1 MLLELG
7 GEMNDLLTHLSV
19 HSFIHSKDSNCGF
32 TMRQAYCASG
42 LLCVRL
48 TVRQAWYILQGA
60 PHGKQCFTL
69 SLRRYQTC
77 RADDTSPQMLL
88 MRKKKGQRDGRSGG
102 TLRGEVCPQLGCPPA
117 GTRVEGRQA
126 WWRAREESLCAQA
139 WKRADVESEQE

>member
-7 GEMNDLLTHLSV
+7 GEMNDLTHLSV
-19 HSFIHSKDSNCGF
+19 HSFIHSKDSNCGL
-32 TMRQAYCASG
+32 TMRQAYCVSG
-42 LLCVRL
+42 AVYAPR
-48 TVRQAWYILQGA
+48 G

-102 TLRGEVCPQLGCPPA
+102 DFEWGSLSSA
-117 GTRVEGRQA
+117 GLSPCRDEGRGT
-126 WWRAREESLCAQA
+126 SIL
-139 WKRADVESEQE
+139 VESQGGEPVCTGLEEGRCGV